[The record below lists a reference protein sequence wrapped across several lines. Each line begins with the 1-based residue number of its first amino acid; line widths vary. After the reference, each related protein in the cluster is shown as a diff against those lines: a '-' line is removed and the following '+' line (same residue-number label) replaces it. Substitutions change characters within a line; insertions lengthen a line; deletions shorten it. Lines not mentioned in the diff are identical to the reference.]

1 MNNLWYNDFNKYF
14 GESNNSIINKHHF
27 VSYEDF
33 LENKIMS
40 ILKSDFFSIETN
52 NKVINLKFSNI
63 KFIKPTISPNECR
76 LKNLNYTLKINI
88 DINFNIENEQPIIIN
103 DYTLCEV
110 PALVL
115 SKYCYLYDIIKDKST
130 LEKKMSYILMVNV

>member
-40 ILKSDFFSIETN
+40 ILKSDFF
-52 NKVINLKFSNI
+52 
-63 KFIKPTISPNECR
+63 
-76 LKNLNYTLKINI
+76 
-88 DINFNIENEQPIIIN
+88 Q
-103 DYTLCEV
+103 
-110 PALVL
+110 
-115 SKYCYLYDIIKDKST
+115 
-130 LEKKMSYILMVNV
+130 